1 MGCPWGDGLFWNF
14 QLSYMSTSSSSSG
27 LTVELA
33 MCAQLYTSFVIGFC
47 DVGWHA
53 PRRHETRLGAAPLLA
68 HCRVP
73 SSFACG
79 GSLPSQ
85 LESELVFACC
95 RPVSRPWTSLACPP
109 ADGTADKFAVASS
122 TLRRMRG
129 MDTSFAHYACGG
141 SLPSQLES
149 ELVFA
154 CCCPVSRPW
163 TSLGC
168 PPAGGTA
175 DKFAVASSALRRTR
189 GVEGANECYIWR
201 SRVTTRL
208 AWCRVTRQ

>member
-1 MGCPWGDGLFWNF
+1 M
-14 QLSYMSTSSSSSG
+14 YTSSLIRS
-27 LTVELA
+27 
-33 MCAQLYTSFVIGFC
+33 C

-73 SSFACG
+73 SSF
-79 GSLPSQ
+79 
-85 LESELVFACC
+85 
-95 RPVSRPWTSLACPP
+95 
-109 ADGTADKFAVASS
+109 
-122 TLRRMRG
+122 
-129 MDTSFAHYACGG
+129 ACGG

-189 GVEGANECYIWR
+189 GVEGAYDGGIWPLPFAKNLIWGFGGPAFCQPPKT
-201 SRVTTRL
+201 SKKQACPNPSKSHKLNLGTPNSIILIFV
-208 AWCRVTRQ
+208 